1 MKTHCS
7 DLTHSDNTTQ
17 RRKVKKPNQ
26 AEMLQAKESCLNK
39 NGGSGIERS
48 GKWGLYA
55 IALGKYVTQ
64 SSAFDDLKVILLT

>member
-7 DLTHSDNTTQ
+7 VLTHSDNTTQ

-48 GKWGLYA
+48 GK
-55 IALGKYVTQ
+55 
-64 SSAFDDLKVILLT
+64 